1 MAGKILI
8 VEDEAGLVLT
18 LTDRLETL
26 GYEVE
31 SCSDGESGL
40 AKAVSGNFDLILLD
54 VMMPKKNGFQV
65 AQGIREQNI
74 ATPILMLTA
83 RGEVVDKVSGL
94 RSGADDYLTKPFDAM
109 ELVARVEALL
119 RRSSMAKARKPN
131 ETIEFGRVKADFRNG
146 KVQVDGA
153 DVTLSNKELQLL
165 RYLGE
170 RQGEV
175 VSREELLEKVW
186 GWNQQVNTR
195 TVDVHMTWLR
205 QKLEDNSKTPEFLI
219 TVRGVGYQLRASE

>member
-1 MAGKILI
+1 MAQRILI
-8 VEDEAGLVLT
+8 VEDEVGLVLT

-26 GYEVE
+26 GYQVD
-31 SCSDGESGL
+31 SASDGEAGL
-40 AKAVSGNFDLILLD
+40 AKALSGNFDLIMLD

-74 ATPILMLTA
+74 SVPILMLTA
-83 RGEVVDKVSGL
+83 RDEVVDKVSGL

-119 RRSSMAKARKPN
+119 RRSTMAKGRK
-131 ETIEFGRVKADFRNG
+131 TCDTLEFGRVKADFRHG
-146 KVQVDGA
+146 KVQVAGV

-170 RQGEV
+170 RQGDV

-219 TVRGVGYQLRASE
+219 TVRGVGYQLRADD